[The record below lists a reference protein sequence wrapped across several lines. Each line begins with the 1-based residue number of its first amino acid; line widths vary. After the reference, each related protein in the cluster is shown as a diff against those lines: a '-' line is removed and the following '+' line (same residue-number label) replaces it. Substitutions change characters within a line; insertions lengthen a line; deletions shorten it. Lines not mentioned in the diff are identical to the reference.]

1 MEMSFLGRQKYAA
14 GQPADIHG
22 AIVQAGLFRGADQIF
37 LNYISILSAGVCQ
50 ADNKT
55 FRAKEKWISRLT
67 VRQKR
72 GKMRVSKKQLSDRI
86 RQAICLRETHG

>member
-22 AIVQAGLFRGADQIF
+22 AIVQAGLFRGADQVF

-55 FRAKEKWISRLT
+55 FRAKEKWICRLT
-67 VRQKR
+67 VWWKR
-72 GKMRVSKKQLSDRI
+72 GKMRVLKKQLSDRS
-86 RQAICLRETHG
+86 RQAICLRETNG

>member
-14 GQPADIHG
+14 GQPADIPG
-22 AIVQAGLFRGADQIF
+22 PIMQTGLFRGAAQVF

-55 FRAKEKWISRLT
+55 FRAKEKRICRLT

>member
-14 GQPADIHG
+14 GQPADIPG
-22 AIVQAGLFRGADQIF
+22 PIVQAGLLRGVDQVF
-37 LNYISILSAGVCQ
+37 LNYISILSASVCQ

-55 FRAKEKWISRLT
+55 FRAKEKRICRLT

>member
-1 MEMSFLGRQKYAA
+1 MSFLGRQKYAA
-14 GQPADIHG
+14 GQPADIPG
-22 AIVQAGLFRGADQIF
+22 PIVQTGLFRGVIQVS

-55 FRAKEKWISRLT
+55 FRAK
-67 VRQKR
+67 
-72 GKMRVSKKQLSDRI
+72 GKMDLSVDSPAETWENEGIKKQLSDRS